1 MSEENQA
8 EVTEDELT
16 VLKDRATQMGIQF
29 HPAIGLD
36 KLRGKVNEALAGKTT
51 EPEAEAPAKL
61 TEAQQKNLAARALRK
76 EAMKLIKVNIS
87 CMNPNKG
94 EWDGEIF
101 TTGNSVIGTIRRYVH
116 FNTDWHVEQA
126 ILNMLLE
133 RQAQIFVTVK
143 GRNGRKERK
152 GKLIK
157 EFTISYPEKMTQVE
171 LDKLAQRQA
180 MASGT
185 SDD

>member
-8 EVTEDELT
+8 DVTEDELT
-16 VLKDRATQMGIQF
+16 VLKERATVMGIQF
-29 HPAIGLD
+29 HPAIGLE
-36 KLRGKVNEALAGKTT
+36 KLRGKVNEALQ
-51 EPEAEAPAKL
+51 PVAKL
-61 TEAQQKNLAARALRK
+61 TATQQKNLEIRAVRK
-76 EAMKLIKVNIS
+76 DAMKLIKVNVS
-87 CMNPNKG
+87 CMNPSKL

-101 TTGNSVIGTIRRYVH
+101 TTGNSVIGTIKRYVH

-126 ILNMLLE
+126 ILNMLIE

-143 GRNGRKERK
+143 GKAGRKERK

-157 EFTISYPEKMTQVE
+157 EFTIAYPEKMTQAE

-180 MASGT
+180 MANGT
-185 SDD
+185 ADD